1 MYISRTITPID
12 GDCSSPVYAP
22 CFELLEAL
30 WAAWRGSTSASGPGA
45 PLLILR
51 VDRGQETG
59 ELAVYNTARRAM
71 TCTEQV
77 EGL

>member
-1 MYISRTITPID
+1 MVIAQAQCMPRV
-12 GDCSSPVYAP
+12 SS
-22 CFELLEAL
+22 CWRLCGR
-30 WAAWRGSTSASGPGA
+30 RGSTSASGPGA